1 MPIAK
6 SHKPLAKHQTSLA
19 LLFLLACCIL
29 LLAGCGTKKEQDQ
42 EQDFLD
48 KWQEEAEESRG
59 HSPRIKS
66 REMLELDQMD
76 PDMAQEQKEPPKK
89 KLPTDKV
96 TLHLREAPVRSVL
109 RAMSRAADQ
118 NMIVNQSV
126 SGQMSVDLEEVPWNH
141 AFKGILDSQGLTYSW
156 QGDVLRIKS
165 RQDLQNSV
173 ELSNLQEE
181 LRQKKRESE
190 SYAPLQNQIIK
201 VNFADPEKLAE
212 SLNKFLSR
220 DQEGDTRGHIE
231 VNPENNSLIL
241 QATRKDLTRM
251 ERMIEHL
258 DRPRSQ
264 ILIEANI
271 VEATRN
277 TAKELGIRWS
287 GRYVTPT
294 DFEDQVGTGDLLRD
308 EAGFTGDMDLSMIS
322 ARLPGSIL
330 YSQLQT
336 LESEGKV
343 NILSSPSITT
353 MDNQMAF
360 TDHGEKVPYET
371 VDEDGDRN
379 VQFEDASLRLE
390 VVPSL
395 IDGEHMMM
403 DIKVLKDEV
412 DFTRDVQG
420 NPVIRTKETETNLV
434 VRDGET
440 IVISGLSKQTVSDR
454 ERGILG
460 LRQLP
465 GLGWLFKDQNLDD
478 EMEEFMIFIT
488 PSILSPQGE
497 S

>member
-1 MPIAK
+1 
-6 SHKPLAKHQTSLA
+6 
-19 LLFLLACCIL
+19 
-29 LLAGCGTKKEQDQ
+29 
-42 EQDFLD
+42 
-48 KWQEEAEESRG
+48 
-59 HSPRIKS
+59 
-66 REMLELDQMD
+66 
-76 PDMAQEQKEPPKK
+76 
-89 KLPTDKV
+89 
-96 TLHLREAPVRSVL
+96 
-109 RAMSRAADQ
+109 
-118 NMIVNQSV
+118 
-126 SGQMSVDLEEVPWNH
+126 
-141 AFKGILDSQGLTYSW
+141 
-156 QGDVLRIKS
+156 
-165 RQDLQNSV
+165 
-173 ELSNLQEE
+173 
-181 LRQKKRESE
+181 
-190 SYAPLQNQIIK
+190 
-201 VNFADPEKLAE
+201 
-212 SLNKFLSR
+212 
-220 DQEGDTRGHIE
+220 
-231 VNPENNSLIL
+231 
-241 QATRKDLTRM
+241 
-251 ERMIEHL
+251 
-258 DRPRSQ
+258 
-264 ILIEANI
+264 
-271 VEATRN
+271 
-277 TAKELGIRWS
+277 
-287 GRYVTPT
+287 RYVTPT